1 MLQRTWVDT
10 AANEPD
16 EEIIHEICM
25 RLCNR
30 ENLIDILN
38 AGGMPSLRVFYK
50 WINQYP
56 EWKKMYHDALEIKM
70 HGLVEE
76 TVLIADNVDPKLV
89 KKAELQIK
97 SRQWV
102 AERLGRAQFADP
114 AKGGGNI
121 TVNGNLTMNNQSIH
135 QLLTQGTE
143 GDHKV
148 VVS

>member
-1 MLQRTWVDT
+1 MMLQRTWVDT

-102 AERLGRAQFADP
+102 AAECYPICRTIRRTAGYKVHAGEKCRMDRVDRNRLCCIAHCHR
-114 AKGGGNI
+114 I
-121 TVNGNLTMNNQSIH
+121 L
-135 QLLTQGTE
+135 
-143 GDHKV
+143 
-148 VVS
+148 